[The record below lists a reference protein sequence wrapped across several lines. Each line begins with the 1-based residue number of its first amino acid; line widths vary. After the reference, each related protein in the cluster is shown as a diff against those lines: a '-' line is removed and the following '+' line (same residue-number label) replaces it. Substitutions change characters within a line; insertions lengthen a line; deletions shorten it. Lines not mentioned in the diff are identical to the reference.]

1 MCDNCKQF
9 FKTKHEIQQHA
20 YDCVKEEVVGSVEE
34 LIERTVSAFNIH
46 SSFCKFVSIGF
57 VWFIFIIDSN

>member
-34 LIERTVSAFNIH
+34 LIERTVSTPMI
-46 SSFCKFVSIGF
+46 
-57 VWFIFIIDSN
+57 